1 MAQGVSEFSGEQKWS
16 FCGLLVCDLQL
27 WDDLS
32 RADLQTFC
40 SQFLPRSRNFGLDGW
55 ERERGDLAGG
65 DRSCLAYRGVFKH
78 RANDHKLSL
87 GSGWSDKNGRDWEDW
102 SFRERVAGECV
113 TVTRYIH
120 LQCSQGVIITLIWD
134 REQSQAASICQYP
147 SQHHTHNHHHNTQ
160 HTTQLS
166 TSLYL

>member
-1 MAQGVSEFSGEQKWS
+1 MIFLRFIGVWFAIVRWFIAGR
-16 FCGLLVCDLQL
+16 FANILQPVSSQVKKL
-27 WDDLS
+27 WAG
-32 RADLQTFC
+32 RM
-40 SQFLPRSRNFGLDGW
+40 R
-55 ERERGDLAGG
+55 EREREREDLAGG